1 MQIIK
6 ISASPRVQGGKSA
19 ARRVRSGGKV
29 PVVAYG
35 KQIAAQSLAVPPE
48 QLMQVLASE
57 YGRNSVME
65 VDVEGQSKFTA
76 LLCDYQYHPVTRKF
90 LHADLLQ
97 ISLDQEVYVDVAL
110 ELTGKAQG
118 VVLGGTLR
126 QVFRKLPLRCLP
138 EKIPVKI
145 QYDVTALATHILPAT
160 APLELGLDGHVAV
173 RDLQLPEGV
182 TVRLAPERTLV
193 AIVKEKQAA
202 EEEATA
208 GAPAGASKAPPAAAK
223 ADEKKA
229 DKK

>member
-145 QYDVTALATHILPAT
+145 QYDVTAL
-160 APLELGLDGHVAV
+160 GLDGHVAV